1 MVELVI
7 LAQMVIAAV
16 VLPTALPTVLSGVAI
31 LEPHAGAHG
40 WVVVAALL
48 AVMVCDHG
56 SW

>member
-1 MVELVI
+1 VI

-40 WVVVAALL
+40 WVVVAALF
-48 AVMVCDHG
+48 AVMVCDPG